1 MIVSTKRSMVVGS
14 RRKSKYG
21 CVLVLFIAFGS
32 AAVFIGASNVYAAGV
47 HLGFG
52 VDVPFPGPAV
62 APPVVMYPPPVVV
75 ERTPPP
81 PSWVVEQVPPPVVIR
96 RTPPPVV
103 YEGPVVV
110 ERRSTVY
117 YYPRSQEYRSQR
129 LETDEYSSQP
139 RQTEREYYRERS
151 RSWENDNTTY

>member
-1 MIVSTKRSMVVGS
+1 MRTAMKKSMVVGD
-14 RRKSKYG
+14 RKCTYR
-21 CVLVLFIAFGS
+21 
-32 AAVFIGASNVYAAGV
+32 YALALSITLGFVVCLMPPDVHAGGV
-47 HLGFG
+47 RFGFG

-62 APPVVMYPPPVVV
+62 APPVMYAPPVVVERAPRPVVV

-81 PSWVVEQVPPPVVIR
+81 VMVEETAPPVVVT

-117 YYPRSQEYRSQR
+117 YYPQSYQYRSHPV
-129 LETDEYSSQP
+129 E
-139 RQTEREYYRERS
+139 TEREYYRQRS
-151 RSWENDNTTY
+151 RSWETDDAY